1 MFDLKSKESI
11 NVVFVVNS
19 HGSGAHVKAHVVKN
33 IKNKIHLIYLTNYT
47 ATYHNQLM
55 LTQLATDNFIP
66 FNELLVMFI

>member
-19 HGSGAHVKAHVVKN
+19 HGSGADSHVKAHVVKN
-33 IKNKIHLIYLTNYT
+33 KINLIYLTNYT